1 MLNISSFARYS
12 ESKFD
17 ISKLRFAINFM
28 NFKNLKKIDPGL
40 YSLLIAEVKRQKETI
55 DLIPSENIVS
65 EALLE
70 VLGSPLTNKYTEGY
84 PEARYYPGNFYY
96 DEIERLA
103 QNRALKAFKLSP
115 KAWSVNVQSYSGSP
129 ANLAIY
135 TALIKPGDTIMGMN
149 LSAGGHLTHGH
160 KSSFSGQLYK
170 SIQYG
175 VDSKTGLI
183 DYKQV
188 EKLAKKYR
196 PKIIISGASAYPR
209 KIDFKKFG
217 EIAKKIGAYHLADIS
232 HIAGLIIAGLHP
244 NPFPCS
250 DVVTTTTHKTLRGP
264 RGAVIFS
271 KKNISEKIDK
281 AVFPGMQGGPHNN
294 VIASIALTFLEAIKP
309 RFKNYQKQVIKNNKT
324 LSNALYDLGF
334 KLMSGG
340 TDNHLLLIDLKD
352 LGIDGYMAE
361 QKLEK
366 VGIIANRNTVVGDKN
381 PRRPTGLRL
390 GTPFVTSRGMREK
403 EMKKIAELIYRVL
416 IKKENLLSVRKES
429 IVLCKKY
436 QIYVD

>member
-1 MLNISSFARYS
+1 
-12 ESKFD
+12 
-17 ISKLRFAINFM
+17 M

-40 YSLLIAEVKRQKETI
+40 HSLLTSEVKRQKETI

-96 DEIERLA
+96 DEIEKLA
-103 QNRALKAFKLSP
+103 QNRALKAFKLSS
-115 KAWSVNVQSYSGSP
+115 KIWSVNVQPYSGSP

-135 TALIKPGDTIMGMN
+135 AALIRPGDTIMGMN

-160 KSSFSGQLYK
+160 KASFSGQLYK

-188 EKLAKKYR
+188 EKLAEKYR

-209 KIDFKKFG
+209 KIDFKKFS

-244 NPFPCS
+244 NPFPYS
-250 DVVTTTTHKTLRGP
+250 DVVMTTTHKTLRGP

-294 VIASIALTFLEAIKP
+294 VIASIALTFLEAVKP
-309 RFKNYQKQVIKNNKT
+309 KFKNYQKQVIKNARV
-324 LSNALYDLGF
+324 LSNALLGFGF
-334 KLMSGG
+334 KLVSGG
-340 TDNHLLLIDLKD
+340 TDNHLLLIDLKN
-352 LGIDGYMAE
+352 LKIDGYVAE

-366 VGIIANRNTVVGDKN
+366 AGIIANRNMVVGDKN

-390 GTPFVTSRGMREK
+390 GTPFITSRGTKEK
-403 EMKKIAELIYRVL
+403 EMEKIAKWIYRVL
-416 IKKENLLSVRKES
+416 IKKENSRLIRQEVFA
-429 IVLCKKY
+429 LCKRFDKY
-436 QIYVD
+436 